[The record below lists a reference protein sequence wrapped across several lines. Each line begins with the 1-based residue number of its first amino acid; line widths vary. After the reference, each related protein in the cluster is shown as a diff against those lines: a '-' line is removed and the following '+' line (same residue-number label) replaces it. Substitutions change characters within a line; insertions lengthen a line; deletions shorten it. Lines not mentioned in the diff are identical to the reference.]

1 VIPEYESR
9 FIAQSADGVNI
20 ISRFMRAP
28 VPVQSWFQGGRSSG
42 GLCHPFGLCY
52 NNIQVPLTRFALE
65 ALSQRASSLLKTLVE
80 MHIREGQPVASKNLQ
95 GESGLSVSSATVR
108 NIMAEL
114 EDLGYLSSPHTS
126 SGRIPTAQG
135 YRFFVDSLLQVGP
148 VGQGAMSALNAGLDP
163 NRSASELVQSASNLL
178 AQITYQTGI
187 VTVPKP
193 ASSQLRQIEFLPLSG
208 DRVLVIMVINERE
221 VQNRII
227 QVQRAMTEA
236 QLKTAADLINQR
248 YAGRDL
254 SQVKHQIVREM
265 AEARS
270 RIDAYLEAALE
281 LASAAIDNPD
291 TADGVVV
298 AGEVSLLNQASPED
312 MQKLRE
318 LFDAFERKR
327 DLLELM
333 ERCSRADGI
342 QIFIGEEA
350 GFDVFGDFSVI
361 TAPYAQGAQSLGVL
375 GVIGPTRM
383 AYERV
388 IPIVDVTAR
397 MLTAA
402 LSR

>member
-1 VIPEYESR
+1 
-9 FIAQSADGVNI
+9 
-20 ISRFMRAP
+20 M
-28 VPVQSWFQGGRSSG
+28 
-42 GLCHPFGLCY
+42 
-52 NNIQVPLTRFALE
+52 E
-65 ALSQRASSLLKTLVE
+65 ALSPRASSLLKTLVE
-80 MHIREGQPVASKNLQ
+80 MHIREGQPIASKNLQ
-95 GESGLSVSSATVR
+95 GESGLSVSPATVR

-114 EDLGYLSSPHTS
+114 EDLGYLASPHTS
-126 SGRIPTAQG
+126 AGRIPTAQG

-148 VGQGAMSALNAGLDP
+148 VEQGAVSALNAALDP
-163 NRSASELVQSASNLL
+163 NRSTSELVQSASNLL

-208 DRVLVIMVINERE
+208 DRVLVILVINERE

-227 QVQRAMTEA
+227 QMQRPMNEE
-236 QLKTAADLINQR
+236 QLKAAADLINQR
-248 YAGRDL
+248 YAGADL
-254 SQVKHQIVREM
+254 SQVKTQIVREM
-265 AEARS
+265 TEARS

-281 LASAAIDNPD
+281 LASAAIDTQEQSENVMV
-291 TADGVVV
+291 T
-298 AGEVSLLNQASPED
+298 GEASLLNQASPED

-327 DLLELM
+327 DLLELL

-361 TAPYAQGAQSLGVL
+361 TAPYAQGSQSLGVL

-397 MLTAA
+397 MLSAA

>member
-1 VIPEYESR
+1 
-9 FIAQSADGVNI
+9 
-20 ISRFMRAP
+20 M
-28 VPVQSWFQGGRSSG
+28 
-42 GLCHPFGLCY
+42 
-52 NNIQVPLTRFALE
+52 E
-65 ALSQRASSLLKTLVE
+65 ALSPRASSLLKTLVE
-80 MHIREGQPVASKNLQ
+80 MHIREGQPIASKNLQ
-95 GESGLSVSSATVR
+95 GESGLSVSPATVR

-114 EDLGYLSSPHTS
+114 EDLGYLASPHTS
-126 SGRIPTAQG
+126 AGRIPTAQG

-148 VGQGAMSALNAGLDP
+148 VEQGAVSALNAALDP
-163 NRSASELVQSASNLL
+163 NRSTSELVQSASNLL

-208 DRVLVIMVINERE
+208 DRVLVILVINERE

-227 QVQRAMTEA
+227 QMQRPMNEE
-236 QLKTAADLINQR
+236 QLKAAADLINQR
-248 YAGRDL
+248 YAGVDL
-254 SQVKHQIVREM
+254 SQVKTQIVREM

-281 LASAAIDNPD
+281 LASAAIDSQEQSENVMV
-291 TADGVVV
+291 T
-298 AGEVSLLNQASPED
+298 GEASLLNQASPED

-327 DLLELM
+327 DLLELL

-361 TAPYAQGAQSLGVL
+361 TAPYAQGSQSLGVL

-397 MLTAA
+397 MLSAA

>member
-1 VIPEYESR
+1 M
-9 FIAQSADGVNI
+9 Q
-20 ISRFMRAP
+20 
-28 VPVQSWFQGGRSSG
+28 
-42 GLCHPFGLCY
+42 
-52 NNIQVPLTRFALE
+52 

-80 MHIREGQPVASKNLQ
+80 MHIRDGQPVASRALQ
-95 GESGLSVSSATVR
+95 GESGLSVSPATIR
-108 NIMAEL
+108 NIMSEL
-114 EDLGYLSSPHTS
+114 EDLGYLASPHTS
-126 SGRIPTAQG
+126 AGRVPTAQG
-135 YRFFVDSLLQVGP
+135 YRFFVDTLLQVGP
-148 VGQGAMSALNAGLDP
+148 IAEDAVSVLNAGLNP
-163 NRSASELVQSASNLL
+163 NRSSGELVQSASNLL

-187 VTVPKP
+187 VTVPRP

-208 DRVLVIMVINERE
+208 DRVLVILVINERE

-227 QVQRAMTEA
+227 QMHQPMSEEQLRA
-236 QLKTAADLINQR
+236 AADLINQR
-248 YAGRDL
+248 YAGNDL
-254 SQVKHQIVREM
+254 AHVKSQLVREM
-265 AEARS
+265 AEARA
-270 RIDAYLEAALE
+270 RIDEYLAAALE
-281 LASAAIDNPD
+281 LASAAIDTDDQSENL
-291 TADGVVV
+291 VV
-298 AGEVSLLNQASPED
+298 AGEASLLNQASPDD

-327 DLLELM
+327 DLLELL

-361 TAPYAQGAQSLGVL
+361 TAPYAQGSRSLGVL

>member
-1 VIPEYESR
+1 
-9 FIAQSADGVNI
+9 
-20 ISRFMRAP
+20 M
-28 VPVQSWFQGGRSSG
+28 
-42 GLCHPFGLCY
+42 
-52 NNIQVPLTRFALE
+52 E
-65 ALSQRASSLLKTLVE
+65 ALSPRASSLLKTLVE
-80 MHIREGQPVASKNLQ
+80 MHIREGQPIASKNLQ
-95 GESGLSVSSATVR
+95 GESGLSVSPATVR

-114 EDLGYLSSPHTS
+114 EDLGYLASPHTS
-126 SGRIPTAQG
+126 AGRIPTAQG

-148 VGQGAMSALNAGLDP
+148 VEQGAVSALNAALDP
-163 NRSASELVQSASNLL
+163 NRSTSELVQSASNLL

-208 DRVLVIMVINERE
+208 DRVLVILVINERE

-227 QVQRAMTEA
+227 QMQRPMNEG
-236 QLKTAADLINQR
+236 QLKAAADLINQR
-248 YAGRDL
+248 YAGADL
-254 SQVKHQIVREM
+254 SQVKTQIVREM

-281 LASAAIDNPD
+281 LASAAIDTQGQSENVMV
-291 TADGVVV
+291 T
-298 AGEVSLLNQASPED
+298 GEASLLNQASPED

-327 DLLELM
+327 DLLELL

-361 TAPYAQGAQSLGVL
+361 TAPYAQGSQSLGVL

-397 MLTAA
+397 MLSAA

>member
-1 VIPEYESR
+1 
-9 FIAQSADGVNI
+9 
-20 ISRFMRAP
+20 
-28 VPVQSWFQGGRSSG
+28 VPVQSWFQGGRGSG
-42 GLCHPFGLCY
+42 GLCHPFELCY

-397 MLTAA
+397 MLSAA

>member
-1 VIPEYESR
+1 
-9 FIAQSADGVNI
+9 
-20 ISRFMRAP
+20 
-28 VPVQSWFQGGRSSG
+28 
-42 GLCHPFGLCY
+42 
-52 NNIQVPLTRFALE
+52 
-65 ALSQRASSLLKTLVE
+65 
-80 MHIREGQPVASKNLQ
+80 MHIREGQPIASKNLQ
-95 GESGLSVSSATVR
+95 GESGLSVSPATVR

-114 EDLGYLSSPHTS
+114 EDFGYLASPHTS
-126 SGRIPTAQG
+126 AGRIPTAQG

-148 VGQGAMSALNAGLDP
+148 VEQGAVSALTAGLDP

-208 DRVLVIMVINERE
+208 DRVLVILVINERE

-227 QVQRAMTEA
+227 QMQRPMNEEH
-236 QLKTAADLINQR
+236 LKAAADLINQR
-248 YAGRDL
+248 YAGADL
-254 SQVKHQIVREM
+254 SQVKTRIVREM

-270 RIDAYLEAALE
+270 RIDAYMEAALE
-281 LASAAIDNPD
+281 LASAAIDTQEQSENVMV
-291 TADGVVV
+291 T
-298 AGEVSLLNQASPED
+298 GEASLLNQASPED

-327 DLLELM
+327 DLLELLD
-333 ERCSRADGI
+333 RCSRADGI

-361 TAPYAQGAQSLGVL
+361 TAPYAQGSQSLGVL

-397 MLTAA
+397 MLSAA

>member
-1 VIPEYESR
+1 
-9 FIAQSADGVNI
+9 
-20 ISRFMRAP
+20 M
-28 VPVQSWFQGGRSSG
+28 
-42 GLCHPFGLCY
+42 
-52 NNIQVPLTRFALE
+52 E
-65 ALSQRASSLLKTLVE
+65 ALSPRASSLLKTLVE
-80 MHIREGQPVASKNLQ
+80 MHIREGQPIASKNLQ
-95 GESGLSVSSATVR
+95 GESGLSVSPATVR

-114 EDLGYLSSPHTS
+114 EDLGYLASPHTS
-126 SGRIPTAQG
+126 AGRIPTAQG

-148 VGQGAMSALNAGLDP
+148 VEQGAVSALNAALDP
-163 NRSASELVQSASNLL
+163 NRSTSELVQSASNLL

-208 DRVLVIMVINERE
+208 DRVLVILVINERE

-227 QVQRAMTEA
+227 QMQRPMNEEQPKA
-236 QLKTAADLINQR
+236 AADIINQR
-248 YAGRDL
+248 YAGADL
-254 SQVKHQIVREM
+254 SQVKTQIVREM

-281 LASAAIDNPD
+281 LASAAIDTQEQSENVMV
-291 TADGVVV
+291 T
-298 AGEVSLLNQASPED
+298 GEASLLNQASPED

-327 DLLELM
+327 DLLELL

-361 TAPYAQGAQSLGVL
+361 TAPYAQGSQSLGVL

-397 MLTAA
+397 MLSAA

>member
-1 VIPEYESR
+1 
-9 FIAQSADGVNI
+9 
-20 ISRFMRAP
+20 
-28 VPVQSWFQGGRSSG
+28 
-42 GLCHPFGLCY
+42 
-52 NNIQVPLTRFALE
+52 
-65 ALSQRASSLLKTLVE
+65 
-80 MHIREGQPVASKNLQ
+80 MHIREGQPIASKNLQ
-95 GESGLSVSSATVR
+95 GESGLSVSPATVR

-114 EDLGYLSSPHTS
+114 EDFGYLASPHTS
-126 SGRIPTAQG
+126 AGRIPTAQG

-148 VGQGAMSALNAGLDP
+148 VEQGAVSALTAGLDP

-208 DRVLVIMVINERE
+208 DRVLVILVINERE

-227 QVQRAMTEA
+227 QMQRPMNEEH
-236 QLKTAADLINQR
+236 LKAAADLINQR
-248 YAGRDL
+248 YAGADL
-254 SQVKHQIVREM
+254 SQVKTRIVREM

-270 RIDAYLEAALE
+270 RIDAYMEAALE
-281 LASAAIDNPD
+281 LASAAIDTQEQSENVMV
-291 TADGVVV
+291 T
-298 AGEVSLLNQASPED
+298 GEASLLNQASPED

-327 DLLELM
+327 DLLELL

-361 TAPYAQGAQSLGVL
+361 TAPYAQGSQSLGVL

-397 MLTAA
+397 MLSAA

>member
-1 VIPEYESR
+1 MCTADNVRALRPVGALLHAR
-9 FIAQSADGVNI
+9 AVLKQRGQSVL
-20 ISRFMRAP
+20 RY
-28 VPVQSWFQGGRSSG
+28 
-42 GLCHPFGLCY
+42 L
-52 NNIQVPLTRFALE
+52 LE
-65 ALSQRASSLLKTLVE
+65 ALSPRASSLLKTLVE

-108 NIMAEL
+108 NIMSEL
-114 EDLGYLSSPHTS
+114 EDLGYLASPHTS
-126 SGRIPTAQG
+126 AGRIPTAQG

-148 VGQGAMSALNAGLDP
+148 VEEGAVSALNAGLDP
-163 NRSASELVQSASNLL
+163 NRSSGELVQSASNLL
-178 AQITYQTGI
+178 AQMTYQTGI

-193 ASSQLRQIEFLPLSG
+193 SASQLRQIEFLPLSG
-208 DRVLVIMVINERE
+208 DRVLVILVTNERE

-227 QVQRAMTEA
+227 QMQRPMTEE
-236 QLKTAADLINQR
+236 QLKAAADLINQR
-248 YAGRDL
+248 YAGSDL
-254 SQVKHQIVREM
+254 AQVKGHIVREM
-265 AEARS
+265 SEARD
-270 RIDAYLEAALE
+270 RIDHYLEAALE
-281 LASAAIDNPD
+281 LARAAMESEEES
-291 TADGVVV
+291 GSVVV
-298 AGEVSLLNQASPED
+298 AGEASLLNQASPED
-312 MQKLRE
+312 IQKLRE

-327 DLLELM
+327 DLLELLD
-333 ERCSRADGI
+333 RCSQADGI

-397 MLTAA
+397 MLSAA

>member
-1 VIPEYESR
+1 
-9 FIAQSADGVNI
+9 
-20 ISRFMRAP
+20 M
-28 VPVQSWFQGGRSSG
+28 
-42 GLCHPFGLCY
+42 
-52 NNIQVPLTRFALE
+52 E
-65 ALSQRASSLLKTLVE
+65 ALSPRASSLLKTLVE
-80 MHIREGQPVASKNLQ
+80 MHIREGQPIASKNLQ
-95 GESGLSVSSATVR
+95 GESGLSVSPATVR

-114 EDLGYLSSPHTS
+114 EDLGYLVSPHTS
-126 SGRIPTAQG
+126 AGRIPTAQG

-148 VGQGAMSALNAGLDP
+148 VEQGAVSALNAALDP
-163 NRSASELVQSASNLL
+163 NRSTSELVQSASNLL

-208 DRVLVIMVINERE
+208 DRVLVILVINERE

-227 QVQRAMTEA
+227 QMQRPMNEE
-236 QLKTAADLINQR
+236 QLKAAADLINQR
-248 YAGRDL
+248 YAGADL
-254 SQVKHQIVREM
+254 SQVKTQIVREM

-281 LASAAIDNPD
+281 LASAAIDTQEQSENVMV
-291 TADGVVV
+291 T
-298 AGEVSLLNQASPED
+298 GEASLLNQASPED

-327 DLLELM
+327 DLLELL

-361 TAPYAQGAQSLGVL
+361 TAPYAQGSQSLGVL

-397 MLTAA
+397 MLSAA

>member
-1 VIPEYESR
+1 
-9 FIAQSADGVNI
+9 
-20 ISRFMRAP
+20 M
-28 VPVQSWFQGGRSSG
+28 
-42 GLCHPFGLCY
+42 
-52 NNIQVPLTRFALE
+52 E
-65 ALSQRASSLLKTLVE
+65 ALSPRASSLLKTLVE
-80 MHIREGQPVASKNLQ
+80 MHIREGQPIASKNLQ
-95 GESGLSVSSATVR
+95 GESGLSVSPATVR

-114 EDLGYLSSPHTS
+114 EDLGYLASPHTS
-126 SGRIPTAQG
+126 AGRIPTAQG

-148 VGQGAMSALNAGLDP
+148 VEQGAVSALNAALDP
-163 NRSASELVQSASNLL
+163 NRSTSELVQSASNLL

-193 ASSQLRQIEFLPLSG
+193 AASQLRQIEFLPLSG
-208 DRVLVIMVINERE
+208 DRVLVILVINERE

-227 QVQRAMTEA
+227 QMQRPMNEE
-236 QLKTAADLINQR
+236 QLKAAADIINQR
-248 YAGRDL
+248 YAGADL
-254 SQVKHQIVREM
+254 SQVKTQIVREM

-281 LASAAIDNPD
+281 LASAAIDTQEQSENVMV
-291 TADGVVV
+291 T
-298 AGEVSLLNQASPED
+298 GEASLLNQASPED

-327 DLLELM
+327 DLLELL

-361 TAPYAQGAQSLGVL
+361 TAPYAQGSQSLGVL

-397 MLTAA
+397 MLSAA

>member
-1 VIPEYESR
+1 V
-9 FIAQSADGVNI
+9 
-20 ISRFMRAP
+20 
-28 VPVQSWFQGGRSSG
+28 
-42 GLCHPFGLCY
+42 
-52 NNIQVPLTRFALE
+52 E
-65 ALSQRASSLLKTLVE
+65 ALSPRASSLLKTLVE
-80 MHIREGQPVASKNLQ
+80 MHIREGQPIASKNLQ
-95 GESGLSVSSATVR
+95 GESGLSVSPATVR

-114 EDLGYLSSPHTS
+114 EDLGYLASPHTS
-126 SGRIPTAQG
+126 AGRIPTAQG

-148 VGQGAMSALNAGLDP
+148 VEQGAVSALNAALDP
-163 NRSASELVQSASNLL
+163 NRSTSELVQSASNLL

-208 DRVLVIMVINERE
+208 DRVLVILVINERE

-227 QVQRAMTEA
+227 QMQRPMNEE
-236 QLKTAADLINQR
+236 QLKAAADIINQR
-248 YAGRDL
+248 YAGADL
-254 SQVKHQIVREM
+254 SQVKTQIVREM

-281 LASAAIDNPD
+281 LASAAIDTQEQSENVMV
-291 TADGVVV
+291 T
-298 AGEVSLLNQASPED
+298 GEASLLNQASPED

-327 DLLELM
+327 DLLELL

-361 TAPYAQGAQSLGVL
+361 TAPYAQGSQSLGVL

-397 MLTAA
+397 MLSAA

>member
-1 VIPEYESR
+1 
-9 FIAQSADGVNI
+9 
-20 ISRFMRAP
+20 M
-28 VPVQSWFQGGRSSG
+28 
-42 GLCHPFGLCY
+42 
-52 NNIQVPLTRFALE
+52 E
-65 ALSQRASSLLKTLVE
+65 ALSPRASSLLKTLVE
-80 MHIREGQPVASKNLQ
+80 MHIREGQPIASKNLQ
-95 GESGLSVSSATVR
+95 GESGLSVSPATVR

-114 EDLGYLSSPHTS
+114 EDLGYLASPHTS
-126 SGRIPTAQG
+126 AGRIPTAQG

-148 VGQGAMSALNAGLDP
+148 VEQGAVSAMNAALDP
-163 NRSASELVQSASNLL
+163 NRSTSELVQSASNLL

-208 DRVLVIMVINERE
+208 DRVLVILVINERE

-227 QVQRAMTEA
+227 QMQRPMSEE
-236 QLKTAADLINQR
+236 QLKAAADLINQR
-248 YAGRDL
+248 YAGVDL
-254 SQVKHQIVREM
+254 SQVKTQIVREM

-281 LASAAIDNPD
+281 LASAAIDTQEQSENVMV
-291 TADGVVV
+291 T
-298 AGEVSLLNQASPED
+298 GEASLLNQASPED

-327 DLLELM
+327 DLLELL

-361 TAPYAQGAQSLGVL
+361 TAPYAQGSQSLGVL

-397 MLTAA
+397 MLSAA